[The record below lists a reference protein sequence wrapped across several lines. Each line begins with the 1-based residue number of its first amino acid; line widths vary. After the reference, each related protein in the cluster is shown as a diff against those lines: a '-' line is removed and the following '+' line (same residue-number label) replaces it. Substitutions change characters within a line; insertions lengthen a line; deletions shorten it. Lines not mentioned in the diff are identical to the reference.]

1 MIAYNKGSPLHIPG
15 TAFHTF
21 VNFLLFVSNCF
32 LIPVYDV
39 FIIHV
44 YAEYLSK
51 AKKTES
57 ACCPFFSLFLFLLF
71 ISLRKCLTFGRAI
84 SCIFIIGGIC
94 MQTVKPSGRKTLMDR
109 FLNTVETVG
118 NRLPDPASLFI
129 ILAIIT
135 ILLSAVL
142 SMMGVEAVHPGTHK
156 VIRIINLFSVDG
168 FRQIWGKA
176 VSNFATFAPLAMV
189 LVCVIG
195 AGCAEKSGFLAAFMQ
210 KMLGKSSRSIVTF
223 AIIFI
228 GINGNVAGDAAY
240 VVLPPVAGVIFLGLG
255 RSPLLGIF
263 CAYASVAAGF
273 SANLMLGMTDSLA
286 YGFTE
291 AAARMIDP
299 SYTASPA
306 INYYFMV
313 TSCILLSLVG
323 TYVTEKIMAPR
334 FAHVDISKYE
344 LDKDLMTLTP
354 EKNRA
359 VTKAL
364 WATLATLVIIA
375 LLCIGDHPILGD
387 PKTGSIMANS
397 SPFMQ
402 GIILLVT
409 VVLFVPGC
417 VYGFA
422 SGKYKNDK
430 DLFADISLAFKDISS
445 YIILCFFCAQFTNY
459 FAWSNLGAV
468 IAIKGAGALQS
479 MHFTGVPLIIGL
491 IFVACIVN
499 IFIGSASAKWAIL
512 APVMV
517 PMMMLLGY
525 DPAVTQ
531 VAYRIGD
538 SLTNP
543 LSPLFYYF
551 PLVLG
556 FVNRYEKDV
565 GFGTI
570 IANMLP
576 YSMTFAISWILLLI
590 VWIVLDLPLGP
601 GGGIYLH

>member
-1 MIAYNKGSPLHIPG
+1 MPAEKKS
-15 TAFHTF
+15 
-21 VNFLLFVSNCF
+21 LLN
-32 LIPVYDV
+32 
-39 FIIHV
+39 
-44 YAEYLSK
+44 
-51 AKKTES
+51 
-57 ACCPFFSLFLFLLF
+57 
-71 ISLRKCLTFGRAI
+71 
-84 SCIFIIGGIC
+84 
-94 MQTVKPSGRKTLMDR
+94 R
-109 FLNTVETVG
+109 FLNGVEIVG
-118 NRLPDPASLFI
+118 NKLPDPVSLFI
-129 ILAIIT
+129 ILALIT
-135 ILLSAVL
+135 VALSAVL
-142 SMMGVEAVHPGTHK
+142 GAMGVEAVHPGTGKTIK
-156 VIRIINLFSVDG
+156 VINLFSVDG
-168 FRQIWGKA
+168 FRMMWGKA

-210 KMLGKSSRSIVTF
+210 KMLGGASKAFVTF
-223 AIIFI
+223 VIIFI
-228 GINGNVAGDAAY
+228 GINGNVAGDAAF
-240 VVLPPVAGVIFLGLG
+240 VVLPPVAAVIFLSMG
-255 RSPLLGIF
+255 RHPLLGIF

-299 SYTASPA
+299 TYAASPA
-306 INYYFMV
+306 INYYFIAA
-313 TSCILLSLVG
+313 SCIVLSIAG

-334 FAHVDISKYE
+334 FAGADLSKYE
-344 LDKDLMTLTP
+344 LDEELTRITP

-359 VTKAL
+359 VNKAL
-364 WATLATLVIIA
+364 LATLATLVVLA

-409 VVLFVPGC
+409 IILFVPGC

-422 SGKYKNDK
+422 VGKYKNDK

-459 FAWSNLGAV
+459 FAWSNLGA
-468 IAIKGAGALQS
+468 ILAIKGAAFLQS
-479 MHFTGVPLIIGL
+479 MNFTGMPLVIGL
-491 IFVACIVN
+491 VIVACIVN

-525 DPAVTQ
+525 DPALTQ
-531 VAYRIGD
+531 AAYRIGD
-538 SLTNP
+538 SITNP
-543 LSPLFYYF
+543 ISPLFTYF

-556 FVNRYEKDV
+556 YAKLYEKET

-570 IANMLP
+570 VANMLP
-576 YSMTFAISWILLLI
+576 YSMTFFLIWCCLLGI
-590 VWIVLDLPLGP
+590 WVFFDIPLGP
-601 GGGIYLH
+601 GGPIHL